1 MKVMVTVDSLHVK
14 GLIDQKCIARGNKT
28 IALLLCHLWK
38 MVKDKVSI
46 TIRWARGHSGD
57 AVSAEDK
64 NSSVGKIDEDG
75 KKLRR

>member
-1 MKVMVTVDSLHVK
+1 MT
-14 GLIDQKCIARGNKT
+14 RENKT

-38 MVKDKVSI
+38 MVKDKMSI
-46 TIRWARGHSGD
+46 NIRWVRGHSGD
-57 AVSAEDK
+57 AASAEDK